1 MTRPCGDASPSPPD
15 ASPRPAL
22 SVVILCHQ
30 AAAVAPRIV
39 PPLAAGLEAAG
50 VAHEIILVANIPPG
64 APPDPTP
71 DVLRALAAQNP
82 RIRVVSLP
90 KQGGMSWDMRTG
102 LEAARGDALAVVDG
116 DGQIPM
122 EDVLRTYRV
131 FRETGADIAK
141 TRRLSREDGPLRHA
155 ISALYNA
162 FFRLLWPSSTFRDV
176 NAKPKIISRAAYS
189 RLRLRS
195 TEWFIDAEI
204 MIQALSLGLRVAE
217 IPATAFHRK
226 DRPSRPSLRTLF
238 SFLAALLRYRFF
250 PPR

>member
-1 MTRPCGDASPSPPD
+1 MTRPRGDAPPPD
-15 ASPRPAL
+15 L
-22 SVVILCHQ
+22 SVVVLCHQ

-39 PPLAAGLEAAG
+39 PPLAADLEAAG
-50 VAHEIILVANIPPG
+50 VAHEIILVANTLPG

-71 DVLRALAAQNP
+71 AVLRALAAQNP

-116 DGQIPM
+116 DGQIPLS
-122 EDVLRTYRV
+122 DVLRTYRV

-141 TRRLSREDGPLRHA
+141 TRRLSREDGPLRRA
-155 ISALYNA
+155 ISCLYNA
-162 FFRLLWPSSTFRDV
+162 AFRLLWPSAPFRDV
-176 NAKPKIISRAAYS
+176 NAKPKILSRAAYS

-204 MIQALSLGLRVAE
+204 MIQALALGLRVAE

-226 DRPSRPSLRTLF
+226 DRPSRLSLRTLF